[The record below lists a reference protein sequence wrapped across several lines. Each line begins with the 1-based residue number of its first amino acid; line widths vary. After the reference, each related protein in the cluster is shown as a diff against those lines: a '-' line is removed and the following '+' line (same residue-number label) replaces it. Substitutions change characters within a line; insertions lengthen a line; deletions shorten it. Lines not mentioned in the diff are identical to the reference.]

1 MKSLP
6 EIVLKPG
13 EEQRLFS
20 GHPWIYDNEIA
31 SFPEAFTDGSLA
43 FVKTSGG
50 YYAGTCYANT
60 NSKITARML
69 DTLKAPEE
77 IYSGP
82 ESVESMLEAKITA
95 AVKKREKITG
105 TNAKRLIYSESDF
118 LPGLIVDMYSSTMVI
133 QINTLGMEKLKPII
147 IPVLEKIIAPAVIYE
162 KSLSAAR
169 EKEGLKRFEGDI
181 KGKAGPVIIE
191 ENGLKFE
198 VNPVSGSKTGFYLDQ
213 RDNREKLK
221 DYCEGADVFDLFCY
235 TGSFSAFA
243 LKFGAKSTRGVDTS
257 DAAIMAAE
265 KNMELN
271 SLENYC
277 LVKSDVFD
285 ELKRA
290 AAAGE
295 KYGLIILDPP
305 PFSKSGAEKAGG
317 IKGYK
322 DLHRK
327 AFKVLKD
334 NGVLFTF
341 SCSNNISMAELI
353 KSAKDAARSMNI
365 RVEIAGQL
373 FQAKD
378 HPYNTAIPETFY
390 LKGAIIRKK

>member
-20 GHPWIYDNEIA
+20 GHPWIFDNEIA

-50 YYAGTCYANT
+50 FYAGMCYANT

-69 DTLKAPEE
+69 DTLKEPAE
-77 IYSGP
+77 IYTGP
-82 ESVESMLEAKITA
+82 ESIEALLEIRILA
-95 AVKKREKITG
+95 AIKRREKIKG
-105 TNAKRLIYSESDF
+105 TNAIRMIFSESDL
-118 LPGLIVDMYSSTMVI
+118 LPGLIVDMYASTMVM
-133 QINTLGMEKLKPII
+133 QINTLGMEKLKP
-147 IPVLEKIIAPAVIYE
+147 VLVGLLEKSLNPAVIYE
-162 KSLSAAR
+162 KSLSGSR
-169 EKEGLKRFEGDI
+169 EKEGLKRFEGNI
-181 KGKAGPVIIE
+181 KGQAGPVIIE

-213 RDNREKLK
+213 RDNRERIK
-221 DYCEGADVFDLFCY
+221 DYCAGEDVFDLFCY

-243 LKFGAKSTRGVDTS
+243 LKFGAKSARSVDSS

-265 KNMELN
+265 KNMEINGLD
-271 SLENYC
+271 NYC

-290 AAAGE
+290 ASAGE

-334 NGVLFTF
+334 NGVIFTF

-353 KSAKDAARSMNI
+353 KSAKDAARNLKMRI
-365 RVEIAGQL
+365 EILGQL

>member
-20 GHPWIYDNEIA
+20 GHPWIFDNEIS
-31 SFPEAFTDGSLA
+31 SFPEAFTEGSLA
-43 FVKTSGG
+43 FVKTSDGF
-50 YYAGTCYANT
+50 YAGMCYANT

-69 DTLKAPEE
+69 DTLKEPAE

-82 ESVESMLEAKITA
+82 ESIEALLESRILA
-95 AVKKREKITG
+95 AIKRREKITG
-105 TNAKRLIYSESDF
+105 TNAKRVIFSESDL
-118 LPGLIVDMYSSTMVI
+118 LPGLIVDMYASTMVM
-133 QINTLGMEKLKPII
+133 QINTLGMEKLKGVLVPL
-147 IPVLEKIIAPAVIYE
+147 LEKALNPEVIYE
-162 KSLSAAR
+162 KSLSGSR
-169 EKEGLKRFEGDI
+169 EKEGLKRFEGNI
-181 KGKAGPVIIE
+181 KGKAGPVMIE

-213 RDNREKLK
+213 RDNRARIK
-221 DYCEGADVFDLFCY
+221 DYCAGEDVFDLFCY

-243 LKFGAKSTRGVDTS
+243 LKFGAKSARGVDSS
-257 DAAIMAAE
+257 DAAVMAAG
-265 KNMELN
+265 KNMEINGLD
-271 SLENYC
+271 NYC

-295 KYGLIILDPP
+295 KYGLVILDPP

-353 KSAKDAARSMNI
+353 KSAKDAARNLKMRI
-365 RVEIAGQL
+365 EILGQL